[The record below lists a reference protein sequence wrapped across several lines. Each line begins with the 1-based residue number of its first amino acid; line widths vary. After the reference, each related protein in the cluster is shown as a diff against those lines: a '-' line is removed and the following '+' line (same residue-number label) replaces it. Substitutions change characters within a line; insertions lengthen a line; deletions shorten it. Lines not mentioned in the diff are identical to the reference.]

1 MEIDLETRYRSM
13 KTLWLALLM
22 NVGVFFIWILF
33 SAKEIISDS
42 SDAPDTILPGA
53 LAAFALVSVIASFVI
68 KRLLLKRAEENQDA
82 MLVQRAMI
90 IACAMCEV
98 SVLIG
103 VIARLTLGFRQ
114 YYLLLLVGAI
124 GIALHYPRRDHLLA
138 AGYKNHGLGTRS

>member
-13 KTLWLALLM
+13 RTLWLALLV
-22 NVGVFFIWILF
+22 NVGIFFIWVLF
-33 SAKEIISDS
+33 SAKEISSDPG
-42 SDAPDTILPGA
+42 DAPDTVLIGA
-53 LAAFALVSVIASFVI
+53 LSALAVISVIASFVV

-82 MLVQRAMI
+82 MLVQRALI
-90 IACAMCEV
+90 VACTMCEV

-103 VIARLTLGFRQ
+103 VVARMTISFRQ

-138 AGYKNHGLGTRS
+138 AAYKNHELGTRS